1 MKDIFHKIEI
11 LAVVAGVLLSG
22 AFLASLNLNVA
33 NAQGNESATMGG
45 NMTGGNATMGGNM
58 TGGNASTG
66 AVGSASQLMALLGN
80 NAELIANGT
89 SIGNPN
95 ASTAE
100 KMATNESNAGGNQTG
115 NQSGSPQQGSAGNQ

>member
-80 NAELIANGT
+80 NSAALT
-89 SIGNPN
+89 
-95 ASTAE
+95 
-100 KMATNESNAGGNQTG
+100 GNQTG
-115 NQSGSPQQGSAGNQ
+115 NQSGSPQQGSAGNQSGNQSSS